1 MYKLPI
7 LCAGITDNDPPKE
20 KIEVLDEKGEPALN
34 RHGKPIVDLQEVYP
48 TPSKLLKGANSALE
62 LEDDKQK
69 IVWGRLYS
77 FPLKT
82 FEYDLLMEG
91 NISKMA
97 EVLQKFWLT
106 DKGSVNSTCSA
117 ITDIQLLNAAIKA
130 QIPNMETPVNV
141 KWDEDDIDKYSLL
154 DFVEF
159 CYSKIND
166 INESD

>member
-1 MYKLPI
+1 MTKSTLLFSKRIILVEGISEAMLIPSFAKIVLAELNKSALILP
-7 LCAGITDNDPPKE
+7 DNDPPKE
-20 KIEVLDEKGEPALN
+20 KIEVLDEKEEPALN
-34 RHGKPIVDLQEVYP
+34 QHGKPIVDLQEVYP

-106 DKGSVNSTCSA
+106 DKGV
-117 ITDIQLLNAAIKA
+117 
-130 QIPNMETPVNV
+130 
-141 KWDEDDIDKYSLL
+141 
-154 DFVEF
+154 
-159 CYSKIND
+159 
-166 INESD
+166 